1 MAEFCL
7 DCWNK
12 INGTNDPESKYLMSD
27 EPEFCEEC
35 CEMKK
40 VVICY
45 KADVGLVQRFYYFL
59 LREDSLLS
67 RLKSR
72 LIRKK

>member
-7 DCWNK
+7 ECWNK
-12 INGTNDPESKYLMSD
+12 INGTNDPERKYLMSD

-35 CEMKK
+35 WGMKK

-45 KADVGLVQRFYYFL
+45 KSDVGLLPRFYYCL
-59 LREDSLLS
+59 TRKDGMLS

-72 LIRKK
+72 FTHRK